1 MCVEYRDPM
10 AESSSRTLVCSV
22 LFVDLAG
29 YAHLPVTEQL
39 RQKRVL
45 NALLAQELARVP
57 KAERVVHDI
66 EGGAAVAFL
75 ADAEAALVAA
85 IGIHT
90 DAGELK
96 LRLGLNLGTVHVVK
110 DLGGQT
116 AVVGDG
122 VNDAQRVAACAEAGQ
137 VLASRAYRD
146 MVSRLSA
153 DHAALFDIA
162 ALRTDA
168 QRREHELFQVRFA
181 VQTRPA
187 PARGAQEAASV
198 FDAGPHLIV
207 SGHERAAVQRA
218 LDALAVKGARVN
230 SPIARVGDKWMASCD
245 HPEARQSECKV
256 EKLGYT
262 SIVTGPTRQAVAVKV
277 DELVGLGARLTGE
290 IEMDG
295 DVWTAVCDTRGA
307 GR

>member
-1 MCVEYRDPM
+1 M

-29 YAHLPVTEQL
+29 YAQLPVTDLL

-57 KAERVVHDI
+57 KADRVVHDV

-96 LRLGLNLGTVHVVK
+96 LRMGLDLGTVHVVQ
-110 DLGGQT
+110 DLGGQMV
-116 AVVGDG
+116 VVGDG

-137 VLASRAYRD
+137 LLASRAYRD

-162 ALRTDA
+162 ALRTDV
-168 QRREHELFQVRFA
+168 QRREHELFQVRFSA
-181 VQTRPA
+181 QAQTQ
-187 PARGAQEAASV
+187 PARGAQDAASV

-207 SGHERAAVQRA
+207 SGYERAAVQRA
-218 LDALAVKGARVN
+218 LDGLAVKGARVI
-230 SPIARVGDKWMASCD
+230 SPIVRVGEKWMASCD

-262 SIVTGPTRQAVAVKV
+262 SIVTGPTRQAVAEKV
-277 DELVGLGARLTGE
+277 EELVGLGARQTGE
-290 IEMDG
+290 IEMEG
-295 DVWTAVCDTRGA
+295 GEWTAVCDTGGA

>member
-1 MCVEYRDPM
+1 M
-10 AESSSRTLVCSV
+10 AQSSSRTLVCSV

-29 YAHLPVTEQL
+29 YAQLPVTDQL

-57 KAERVVHDI
+57 KADRVVHDV

-75 ADAEAALVAA
+75 ADAESALVAA

-96 LRLGLNLGTVHVVK
+96 LRMGLDLGTVHVVQN
-110 DLGGQT
+110 LGGQV

-137 VLASRAYRD
+137 LLASRAYRD

-153 DHAALFDIA
+153 EHAALFDIA

-168 QRREHELFQVRFA
+168 QRREHELFQVRFSA
-181 VQTRPA
+181 QAQTQ
-187 PARGAQEAASV
+187 PARGAQDAASV

-207 SGHERAAVQRA
+207 SGYERAAVQRA
-218 LDALAVKGARVN
+218 LDGLAAKGARVI
-230 SPIARVGDKWMASCD
+230 SPIVRVGEKWMASCD
-245 HPEARQSECKV
+245 HPEARQNECKV

-262 SIVTGPTRQAVAVKV
+262 SIVTGPTRRAVAAKV
-277 DELVGLGARLTGE
+277 DELVRLGARQTGE
-290 IEMDG
+290 IEMEG
-295 DVWTAVCDTRGA
+295 GEWTAVCDTGGA

>member
-1 MCVEYRDPM
+1 M

-29 YAHLPVTEQL
+29 YARLPVTDQL

-45 NALLAQELARVP
+45 NALLAQELSRVP
-57 KAERVVHDI
+57 KADRVVHDV

-90 DAGELK
+90 DARELQ
-96 LRLGLNLGTVHVVK
+96 LRMGLDLGTVHVVQN
-110 DLGGQT
+110 LGGQMT
-116 AVVGDG
+116 VVGDG
-122 VNDAQRVAACAEAGQ
+122 VNDAQRVAACSVAGQ
-137 VLASRAYRD
+137 LLASRAYRD

-162 ALRTDA
+162 ALRTDV
-168 QRREHELFQVRFA
+168 QRSEHELFQVRFSA
-181 VQTRPA
+181 RAQTQ
-187 PARGAQEAASV
+187 PARGVQDAASM

-207 SGHERAAVQRA
+207 SGYERAAVQRA
-218 LDALAVKGARVN
+218 LDGLAARGARVI
-230 SPIARVGDKWMASCD
+230 SPIVRVGDKWMASCE
-245 HPEARQSECKV
+245 HPEAHQNECKV

-262 SIVTGPTRQAVAVKV
+262 SIVTGPTREVVAEKV
-277 DELVGLGARLTGE
+277 EELVGLGARQTGE
-290 IEMDG
+290 IEMAG
-295 DVWTAVCDTRGA
+295 GEWTAVCDAGGA
-307 GR
+307 GH